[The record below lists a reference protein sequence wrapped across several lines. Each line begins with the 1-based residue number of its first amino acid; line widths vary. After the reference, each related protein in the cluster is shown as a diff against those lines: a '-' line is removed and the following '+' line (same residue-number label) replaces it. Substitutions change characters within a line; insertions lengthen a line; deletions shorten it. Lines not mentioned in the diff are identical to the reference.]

1 MITAG
6 SVTTHSLCQVAVIF
20 CTFPGKLTLI
30 NFLLYCPL
38 IYHDFFFFFY
48 SVYVSLIPEIIL
60 SDMIASIKCFCFHF
74 DA

>member
-1 MITAG
+1 MI
-6 SVTTHSLCQVAVIF
+6 
-20 CTFPGKLTLI
+20 
-30 NFLLYCPL
+30 
-38 IYHDFFFFFY
+38 FFFFFY